1 MKNKAKEIKAVIF
14 DLGNVLIGF
23 DHTIAVKKILK
34 HTPKKSRDIYDLFF
48 DSDLT
53 QEFEKGKTGKLE
65 FFQQVQT
72 ALELKISYGEFLPI
86 WNEIFF
92 KTGTLEFFQQVQTA
106 LELKISYGE
115 FLPIWNEIFFS
126 KPESENF
133 VGSLNSGIKL
143 ALLSNINQLHYEYIR
158 EEFSSTIGLFEPDK
172 IIPSFRTGFIKP
184 DKEIY
189 DLALK
194 ALDVPRESVVYVDDR
209 LDLIEAAL
217 SYGIKSI
224 QFKSAKELKQ
234 KFQDLGIIKDAKT
247 SRRKK

>member
-1 MKNKAKEIKAVIF
+1 MKNNVKEIKAVIF

-53 QEFEKGKTGKLE
+53 QEFEKGKTGK
-65 FFQQVQT
+65 
-72 ALELKISYGEFLPI
+72 
-86 WNEIFF
+86 
-92 KTGTLEFFQQVQTA
+92 LEFFQQVQTA

-224 QFKSAKELKQ
+224 QFKTTQELQ
-234 KFQDLGIIKDAKT
+234 QEFQDLGIIKDAKV

>member
-1 MKNKAKEIKAVIF
+1 MKNNVKEIEAVIF

-23 DHTIAVKKILK
+23 DHTIAVKKILR
-34 HTPKKSRDIYDLFF
+34 HTRKKSKDIYDLFF
-48 DSDLT
+48 DSNLT
-53 QEFEKGKTGKLE
+53 QEFEKGKTG
-65 FFQQVQT
+65 
-72 ALELKISYGEFLPI
+72 
-86 WNEIFF
+86 
-92 KTGTLEFFQQVQTA
+92 TLEFFEQIKDA

-126 KPESENF
+126 KPESEDF

-194 ALDVPRESVVYVDDR
+194 ALGVSRESVVYVDDR

-217 SYGIKSI
+217 GYGIKSI

>member
-1 MKNKAKEIKAVIF
+1 MKNNVKEIKAVIF

-23 DHTIAVKKILK
+23 DHTIAVKKILR
-34 HTPKKSRDIYDLFF
+34 HTPKKSQDIYDLFF
-48 DSDLT
+48 DSDIT
-53 QEFEKGKTGKLE
+53 QEFEKG
-65 FFQQVQT
+65 
-72 ALELKISYGEFLPI
+72 
-86 WNEIFF
+86 
-92 KTGTLEFFQQVQTA
+92 KTGTLEFFQQVQTV

-224 QFKSAKELKQ
+224 QFKTTQELQ
-234 KFQDLGIIKDAKT
+234 QEFQDLGIIKDAKAC
-247 SRRKK
+247 RRKK

>member
-92 KTGTLEFFQQVQTA
+92 L
-106 LELKISYGE
+106 
-115 FLPIWNEIFFS
+115 
-126 KPESENF
+126 KPESEDF

-209 LDLIEAAL
+209 LDLIEVAL

>member
-53 QEFEKGKTGKLE
+53 QEFEKGKTG
-65 FFQQVQT
+65 
-72 ALELKISYGEFLPI
+72 
-86 WNEIFF
+86 
-92 KTGTLEFFQQVQTA
+92 TLEFFQQVKTA

-133 VGSLNSGIKL
+133 VSSLNSGIKL

>member
-92 KTGTLEFFQQVQTA
+92 
-106 LELKISYGE
+106 
-115 FLPIWNEIFFS
+115 S
-126 KPESENF
+126 KPESEDF
-133 VGSLNSGIKL
+133 VSSLNSGIKL

>member
-53 QEFEKGKTGKLE
+53 QEFEKGKTG
-65 FFQQVQT
+65 
-72 ALELKISYGEFLPI
+72 
-86 WNEIFF
+86 
-92 KTGTLEFFQQVQTA
+92 TLEFFQQVKTA

-126 KPESENF
+126 KPESEDF

-158 EEFSSTIGLFEPDK
+158 EEFSSTIGLFEADK

>member
-53 QEFEKGKTGKLE
+53 QEFEKGKTG
-65 FFQQVQT
+65 
-72 ALELKISYGEFLPI
+72 
-86 WNEIFF
+86 
-92 KTGTLEFFQQVQTA
+92 TLEFFQQVKTA

-126 KPESENF
+126 KPESEDF

>member
-53 QEFEKGKTGKLE
+53 QEFEKGKTG
-65 FFQQVQT
+65 
-72 ALELKISYGEFLPI
+72 
-86 WNEIFF
+86 
-92 KTGTLEFFQQVQTA
+92 TLEFFQQVKTA

-126 KPESENF
+126 KPESEDF

-194 ALDVPRESVVYVDDR
+194 ALGVPRESVVYVDDR

>member
-23 DHTIAVKKILK
+23 DHTIAVNKILK

-53 QEFEKGKTGKLE
+53 QEFEKGKTG
-65 FFQQVQT
+65 
-72 ALELKISYGEFLPI
+72 
-86 WNEIFF
+86 
-92 KTGTLEFFQQVQTA
+92 TLEFFQQVKTA

-126 KPESENF
+126 KPESEDF
-133 VGSLNSGIKL
+133 VSSLNSGIKL

>member
-1 MKNKAKEIKAVIF
+1 MKNNVTEIKAVIF

-92 KTGTLEFFQQVQTA
+92 L
-106 LELKISYGE
+106 
-115 FLPIWNEIFFS
+115 
-126 KPESENF
+126 KPESEDF

>member
-1 MKNKAKEIKAVIF
+1 MNNKAKEIKAVIF

-23 DHTIAVKKILK
+23 DHTIAVNKILK

-53 QEFEKGKTGKLE
+53 QEFEKGKTGK
-65 FFQQVQT
+65 
-72 ALELKISYGEFLPI
+72 
-86 WNEIFF
+86 
-92 KTGTLEFFQQVQTA
+92 LEFFQQVQTA

-158 EEFSSTIGLFEPDK
+158 EEFSSTIGLFEADK

-224 QFKSAKELKQ
+224 QFKSAKGLKQ

>member
-23 DHTIAVKKILK
+23 DHTIAAKKILK
-34 HTPKKSRDIYDLFF
+34 HTPKTSRDIYDLFF

-92 KTGTLEFFQQVQTA
+92 
-106 LELKISYGE
+106 
-115 FLPIWNEIFFS
+115 S
-126 KPESENF
+126 KPESEDF

>member
-53 QEFEKGKTGKLE
+53 QEFEKGKTG
-65 FFQQVQT
+65 
-72 ALELKISYGEFLPI
+72 
-86 WNEIFF
+86 
-92 KTGTLEFFQQVQTA
+92 TLEFFQQVKTA

-126 KPESENF
+126 KPESEDF

-209 LDLIEAAL
+209 LDLIEVAL

>member
-53 QEFEKGKTGKLE
+53 QEFEKGKTG
-65 FFQQVQT
+65 
-72 ALELKISYGEFLPI
+72 
-86 WNEIFF
+86 
-92 KTGTLEFFQQVQTA
+92 TLEFFQQVQTA

-126 KPESENF
+126 KPESEDF
-133 VGSLNSGIKL
+133 VSSLNSGIKL

>member
-53 QEFEKGKTGKLE
+53 QEFEKGKTG
-65 FFQQVQT
+65 
-72 ALELKISYGEFLPI
+72 
-86 WNEIFF
+86 
-92 KTGTLEFFQQVQTA
+92 TLEFFQQVKTA

-126 KPESENF
+126 KPESEDF

-158 EEFSSTIGLFEPDK
+158 EEFSSTIGLFEADK

-194 ALDVPRESVVYVDDR
+194 ALGVPRESVVYVDDR

-234 KFQDLGIIKDAKT
+234 KFQDLGIIKDVKT

>member
-53 QEFEKGKTGKLE
+53 QEFEKGKTG
-65 FFQQVQT
+65 
-72 ALELKISYGEFLPI
+72 
-86 WNEIFF
+86 
-92 KTGTLEFFQQVQTA
+92 TLEFFQQVQAA

-126 KPESENF
+126 KPESEDF

>member
-1 MKNKAKEIKAVIF
+1 MKNNVKEIKAVIF

-53 QEFEKGKTGKLE
+53 QEFEKGKTG
-65 FFQQVQT
+65 
-72 ALELKISYGEFLPI
+72 
-86 WNEIFF
+86 
-92 KTGTLEFFQQVQTA
+92 TLEFFQQVKTA

-133 VGSLNSGIKL
+133 VSSLNSGIKL

>member
-53 QEFEKGKTGKLE
+53 QEFEKGKTG
-65 FFQQVQT
+65 
-72 ALELKISYGEFLPI
+72 
-86 WNEIFF
+86 
-92 KTGTLEFFQQVQTA
+92 TLEFFQQVQAA

-126 KPESENF
+126 KPESEDF

-224 QFKSAKELKQ
+224 QFKSAKGLKQ

>member
-1 MKNKAKEIKAVIF
+1 MKNKAKPVEAVIF

-23 DHTIAVKKILK
+23 DHTIAVKKILR
-34 HTPKKSRDIYDLFF
+34 HTPKKGREIYDLFF
-48 DSDLT
+48 DSALT
-53 QEFEKGKTGKLE
+53 QEFEKGRTATPE
-65 FFQQVQT
+65 FFRQVKA
-72 ALELKISYGEFLPI
+72 ALKLKISYEEFLSI

-92 KTGTLEFFQQVQTA
+92 
-106 LELKISYGE
+106 
-115 FLPIWNEIFFS
+115 P
-126 KPESENF
+126 KPESVDF
-133 VGSLNSGIKL
+133 AASLVPGVKL

-158 EEFSSTIGLFEPDK
+158 KEFSSTLGLFEPDK
-172 IIPSFRTGFIKP
+172 IILSFRTGFIKP

-194 ALDVPRESVVYVDDR
+194 ALGVPRENVVYVDDR

-234 KFQDLGIIKDAKT
+234 KFQDLGIVKDAKT

>member
-1 MKNKAKEIKAVIF
+1 MKNNVKEIKAVIF

-65 FFQQVQT
+65 FF
-72 ALELKISYGEFLPI
+72 K
-86 WNEIFF
+86 
-92 KTGTLEFFQQVQTA
+92 QVQTA

-126 KPESENF
+126 KPESEDF
-133 VGSLNSGIKL
+133 VSSLNSGIKL

-158 EEFSSTIGLFEPDK
+158 EEFSSTIGLFESDK

-194 ALDVPRESVVYVDDR
+194 ALGVPRESVVYVDDR

-224 QFKSAKELKQ
+224 QFKTTQELQ
-234 KFQDLGIIKDAKT
+234 QEFQDLGIIKDAKAC
-247 SRRKK
+247 RRKK

>member
-92 KTGTLEFFQQVQTA
+92 
-106 LELKISYGE
+106 
-115 FLPIWNEIFFS
+115 S
-126 KPESENF
+126 KPESEDF

>member
-53 QEFEKGKTGKLE
+53 QEFEKGKTG
-65 FFQQVQT
+65 
-72 ALELKISYGEFLPI
+72 
-86 WNEIFF
+86 
-92 KTGTLEFFQQVQTA
+92 TLEFFQQVKTA

-126 KPESENF
+126 KPESEDF

-194 ALDVPRESVVYVDDR
+194 ALDVPREIGRASCRERV
-209 LDLIEAAL
+209 
-217 SYGIKSI
+217 
-224 QFKSAKELKQ
+224 
-234 KFQDLGIIKDAKT
+234 
-247 SRRKK
+247 

>member
-53 QEFEKGKTGKLE
+53 QEFEKGKTG
-65 FFQQVQT
+65 
-72 ALELKISYGEFLPI
+72 
-86 WNEIFF
+86 
-92 KTGTLEFFQQVQTA
+92 TLEFFQQVQAA

-126 KPESENF
+126 KPESEDF
-133 VGSLNSGIKL
+133 VSSLNSGIKL

>member
-53 QEFEKGKTGKLE
+53 QEFEKGKTG
-65 FFQQVQT
+65 
-72 ALELKISYGEFLPI
+72 
-86 WNEIFF
+86 
-92 KTGTLEFFQQVQTA
+92 TLEFFQQVQAA

-126 KPESENF
+126 KPESEDF

-158 EEFSSTIGLFEPDK
+158 KEFSSAIGLFEADK

-194 ALDVPRESVVYVDDR
+194 ALGVSRESVVYVDDR

-217 SYGIKSI
+217 GYGIKSI

>member
-53 QEFEKGKTGKLE
+53 QEFEKGKTG
-65 FFQQVQT
+65 
-72 ALELKISYGEFLPI
+72 
-86 WNEIFF
+86 
-92 KTGTLEFFQQVQTA
+92 TLEFFQQVQTA

-133 VGSLNSGIKL
+133 VSSLNSGIKL

>member
-53 QEFEKGKTGKLE
+53 QEFEKG
-65 FFQQVQT
+65 
-72 ALELKISYGEFLPI
+72 
-86 WNEIFF
+86 

-158 EEFSSTIGLFEPDK
+158 KEFSSAIGLFEADK

-194 ALDVPRESVVYVDDR
+194 ALGVSRESVVYVDDR

-217 SYGIKSI
+217 GYGIKSI

>member
-1 MKNKAKEIKAVIF
+1 MKNNVKEIEAVIF

-23 DHTIAVKKILK
+23 DHTIAVKKILR
-34 HTPKKSRDIYDLFF
+34 HTPKKSKDIYNLFF

-53 QEFEKGKTGKLE
+53 QEFEKGKTG
-65 FFQQVQT
+65 
-72 ALELKISYGEFLPI
+72 
-86 WNEIFF
+86 
-92 KTGTLEFFQQVQTA
+92 TLEFFEQIKDA

-126 KPESENF
+126 KPESEDF

-158 EEFSSTIGLFEPDK
+158 EEFSSTIGLFEADK

-194 ALDVPRESVVYVDDR
+194 ALGVPRESVVYVDDR

-224 QFKSAKELKQ
+224 QFKSAKELKH
-234 KFQDLGIIKDAKT
+234 KFQDLGMIKDAKIP
-247 SRRKK
+247 RRKK

>member
-1 MKNKAKEIKAVIF
+1 MKNNVKEIKAVIF

-34 HTPKKSRDIYDLFF
+34 HTPKKSQDIYDLFF
-48 DSDLT
+48 DSNLT
-53 QEFEKGKTGKLE
+53 QEFEKGKTGTLE
-65 FFQQVQT
+65 FFKQVQT
-72 ALELKISYGEFLPI
+72 ALELKISYR
-86 WNEIFF
+86 
-92 KTGTLEFFQQVQTA
+92 
-106 LELKISYGE
+106 E

-126 KPESENF
+126 KPESEDF
-133 VGSLNSGIKL
+133 VASLNSGIKL
-143 ALLSNINQLHYEYIR
+143 ALLSNVNQLHYEYIR
-158 EEFSSTIGLFEPDK
+158 EEFSSTIGLFEADK

-184 DKEIY
+184 DKKIY

-194 ALDVPRESVVYVDDR
+194 VLDVPKESVVYVDDR

-224 QFKSAKELKQ
+224 QFKTAQELRQ
-234 KFQDLGIIKDAKT
+234 KFQDLGIIKDAKA

>member
-92 KTGTLEFFQQVQTA
+92 
-106 LELKISYGE
+106 
-115 FLPIWNEIFFS
+115 S
-126 KPESENF
+126 KPESEDF
-133 VGSLNSGIKL
+133 VSSLNSGIKL

-224 QFKSAKELKQ
+224 QFKSAKGLKQ

>member
-1 MKNKAKEIKAVIF
+1 MKNNVKEIKAVIF

-53 QEFEKGKTGKLE
+53 QEFEKGKTGK
-65 FFQQVQT
+65 
-72 ALELKISYGEFLPI
+72 
-86 WNEIFF
+86 
-92 KTGTLEFFQQVQTA
+92 LEFFQQVQTA

>member
-1 MKNKAKEIKAVIF
+1 M
-14 DLGNVLIGF
+14 
-23 DHTIAVKKILK
+23 
-34 HTPKKSRDIYDLFF
+34 
-48 DSDLT
+48 
-53 QEFEKGKTGKLE
+53 
-65 FFQQVQT
+65 
-72 ALELKISYGEFLPI
+72 
-86 WNEIFF
+86 
-92 KTGTLEFFQQVQTA
+92 
-106 LELKISYGE
+106 ELKISYGE

>member
-1 MKNKAKEIKAVIF
+1 MKNNVKEIKAVIF

-48 DSDLT
+48 DSDIT
-53 QEFEKGKTGKLE
+53 QEFEKG
-65 FFQQVQT
+65 
-72 ALELKISYGEFLPI
+72 
-86 WNEIFF
+86 
-92 KTGTLEFFQQVQTA
+92 KTGTLEFFQQVQTV

-224 QFKSAKELKQ
+224 QFKTTQELQ
-234 KFQDLGIIKDAKT
+234 QEFQDLGIIKDAKAC
-247 SRRKK
+247 RRKK

>member
-53 QEFEKGKTGKLE
+53 QEFEKGKTGK
-65 FFQQVQT
+65 
-72 ALELKISYGEFLPI
+72 
-86 WNEIFF
+86 
-92 KTGTLEFFQQVQTA
+92 LEFFQQVQTA

>member
-1 MKNKAKEIKAVIF
+1 MKNNVKEIKAVIF

-23 DHTIAVKKILK
+23 DHTIAVKKILR
-34 HTPKKSRDIYDLFF
+34 HTPKKSQDIYDLFF
-48 DSDLT
+48 DSDLI
-53 QEFEKGKTGKLE
+53 QEFEKGKTGT
-65 FFQQVQT
+65 V
-72 ALELKISYGEFLPI
+72 
-86 WNEIFF
+86 
-92 KTGTLEFFQQVQTA
+92 EFFQQVQTA

-158 EEFSSTIGLFEPDK
+158 EEFSSALGLFEPDK

-194 ALDVPRESVVYVDDR
+194 ALGVPRESVVYVDDR

-224 QFKSAKELKQ
+224 QFKNAQGLKQ
-234 KFQDLGIIKDAKT
+234 EFQDLGIIKDAKV

>member
-1 MKNKAKEIKAVIF
+1 MKNNVKEIEAVIF

-23 DHTIAVKKILK
+23 DHTIAVKKILR
-34 HTPKKSRDIYDLFF
+34 HTPKKSKDIYDLFF

-53 QEFEKGKTGKLE
+53 QEFEKGKTG
-65 FFQQVQT
+65 
-72 ALELKISYGEFLPI
+72 
-86 WNEIFF
+86 
-92 KTGTLEFFQQVQTA
+92 TLEFFEQIKAA

-126 KPESENF
+126 KPETEDF

-158 EEFSSTIGLFEPDK
+158 EEFSSTIGLFEADK

-194 ALDVPRESVVYVDDR
+194 ALGVPRESVVYVDDR

-224 QFKSAKELKQ
+224 QFKSAKELKH
-234 KFQDLGIIKDAKT
+234 KFQDLGIIKDAKIP
-247 SRRKK
+247 RRKK

>member
-53 QEFEKGKTGKLE
+53 QEFEKG
-65 FFQQVQT
+65 
-72 ALELKISYGEFLPI
+72 
-86 WNEIFF
+86 

>member
-92 KTGTLEFFQQVQTA
+92 
-106 LELKISYGE
+106 
-115 FLPIWNEIFFS
+115 S
-126 KPESENF
+126 KPESEDF

-209 LDLIEAAL
+209 LDLIEVAL

>member
-53 QEFEKGKTGKLE
+53 QEFEKGKTG
-65 FFQQVQT
+65 
-72 ALELKISYGEFLPI
+72 
-86 WNEIFF
+86 
-92 KTGTLEFFQQVQTA
+92 TLEFFQQVQTA

-126 KPESENF
+126 KPESEDF

>member
-1 MKNKAKEIKAVIF
+1 MKNNVKEIKAVIF

-34 HTPKKSRDIYDLFF
+34 HTPKKSQDIYDLFF
-48 DSDLT
+48 DSALT
-53 QEFEKGKTGKLE
+53 QEFEKGKTGTLE
-65 FFQQVQT
+65 FFKQVQI
-72 ALELKISYGEFLPI
+72 ALELKISYR
-86 WNEIFF
+86 
-92 KTGTLEFFQQVQTA
+92 
-106 LELKISYGE
+106 E

-126 KPESENF
+126 KPESEDF
-133 VGSLNSGIKL
+133 VASLNSGIKL
-143 ALLSNINQLHYEYIR
+143 ALLSNVNQLHYEYIR
-158 EEFSSTIGLFEPDK
+158 EEFSSTIGLFEADK

-184 DKEIY
+184 DKKIY

-194 ALDVPRESVVYVDDR
+194 VLDMPKESVVYVDDR

-224 QFKSAKELKQ
+224 QFKTAQELRQ
-234 KFQDLGIIKDAKT
+234 KFQDLGIIKDAKA